1 MDKELMPI
9 FEYNKAPD
17 DLKAAAKEHQ
27 QNLIKMK
34 KALIAAE
41 KQSKELAELQKAS
54 EASAKK
60 FRLALK
66 AWKPKGEA

>member
-1 MDKELMPI
+1 MDKELMLI

-17 DLKAAAKEHQ
+17 ELKAAAKEHQ

-34 KALIAAE
+34 KALANAE

-54 EASAKK
+54 ESSGKR

-66 AWKPKGEA
+66 AWEPKGEA